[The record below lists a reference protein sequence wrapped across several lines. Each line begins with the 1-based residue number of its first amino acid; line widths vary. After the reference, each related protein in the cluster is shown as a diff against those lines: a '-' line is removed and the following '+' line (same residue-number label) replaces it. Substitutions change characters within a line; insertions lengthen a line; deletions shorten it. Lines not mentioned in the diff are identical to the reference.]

1 MKPECQPRQIVRLLV
16 HVTKNLYGKGKKH
29 IHQMPI
35 MVKSFFQT
43 TTIMVT
49 L

>member
-1 MKPECQPRQIVRLLV
+1 MKKIIRLLV
-16 HVTKNLYGKGKKH
+16 HVTKNLYDEGKKH
-29 IHQMPI
+29 IHQIPI
-35 MVKSFFQT
+35 VVKSFFKT